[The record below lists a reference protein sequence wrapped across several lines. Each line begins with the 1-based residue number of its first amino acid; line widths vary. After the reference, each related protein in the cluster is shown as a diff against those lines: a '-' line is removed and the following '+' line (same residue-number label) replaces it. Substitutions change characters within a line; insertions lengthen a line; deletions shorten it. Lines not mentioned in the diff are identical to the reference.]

1 MLAESPFLPSLPD
14 DLLGELALRILRF
27 NVRSAH
33 DFCAASRHLQR
44 FAAAVKRWAREV
56 CAEWAPEHANG
67 HLILDRTLV
76 GLQFHCPYT
85 VFAAGNL
92 LPREGVTAWN
102 LYVQLSS
109 YNSGFVD
116 LGVCDREC
124 EVRVLISPLFF
135 RSQRPCA
142 SQVAWGLNLHTGK
155 LRLASK
161 LQFSDCCAGRRGPR
175 RELAENTE
183 TQVIPT
189 WLAKDLFF
197 RGSAFTLQ
205 VVVDHD
211 RSMLFFGTHTPHKD
225 VFTYWYGSSLPRHA
239 QLRPHASLFYCTGD
253 LVTISKHFF
262 AVDAERL
269 R

>member
-1 MLAESPFLPSLPD
+1 MQLDQTSAFFLRKKMLAESPFLPSLPD

-56 CAEWAPEHANG
+56 CAEWAQEHANG

-92 LPREGVTAWN
+92 LPKEGVTAWN

-124 EVRVLISPLFF
+124 EVRVFISPLF
-135 RSQRPCA
+135 SGPNDHA
-142 SQVAWGLNLHTGK
+142 
-155 LRLASK
+155 
-161 LQFSDCCAGRRGPR
+161 RR
-175 RELAENTE
+175 
-183 TQVIPT
+183 
-189 WLAKDLFF
+189 
-197 RGSAFTLQ
+197 
-205 VVVDHD
+205 
-211 RSMLFFGTHTPHKD
+211 
-225 VFTYWYGSSLPRHA
+225 
-239 QLRPHASLFYCTGD
+239 
-253 LVTISKHFF
+253 
-262 AVDAERL
+262 RL
-269 R
+269 RGA